1 MRPLHEIIICGVL
14 QKYNSGALSTDDV
27 FTIACSLIGH
37 LIRYLDE
44 PDQLR
49 VLRELERQ
57 TLAHLALLEQPAHGH
72 A

>member
-14 QKYNSGALSTDDV
+14 DQYNSGALSTDDV

-37 LIRYLDE
+37 QTWHLDE
-44 PDQLR
+44 QTRHDLLR
-49 VLRELERQ
+49 HLERQ
-57 TLAHLALLEQPAHGH
+57 MNATIALYWQQAAGH